1 LLFDADPGWNPLVV
15 SLYGMTVLSLLVLLP
30 AVAAVAAAGAGLP
43 ARRTPGT
50 RPEAHGLMAID
61 IRLDHVLLDR
71 RMTLTELAD
80 RVRITVANLSI
91 LKTGKARAI
100 RLSTL
105 DAICRELDCQPGDL
119 LTHVP
124 DDASGHARPPRR

>member
-1 LLFDADPGWNPLVV
+1 
-15 SLYGMTVLSLLVLLP
+15 
-30 AVAAVAAAGAGLP
+30 
-43 ARRTPGT
+43 
-50 RPEAHGLMAID
+50 MAID
-61 IRLDHVLLDR
+61 IRLDHILLDR

-80 RVRITVANLSI
+80 RVGITIANLSI

-124 DDASGHARPPRR
+124 NDASWPARSPRR